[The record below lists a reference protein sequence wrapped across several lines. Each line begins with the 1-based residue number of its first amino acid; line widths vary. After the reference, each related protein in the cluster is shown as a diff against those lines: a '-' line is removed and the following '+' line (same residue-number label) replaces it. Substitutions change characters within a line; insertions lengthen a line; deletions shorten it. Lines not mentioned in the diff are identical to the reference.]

1 MTQAKYSKE
10 FKLQAVKR
18 VLEDGVTQKQVV
30 AELGVCEYTLR
41 SWIRAYKE
49 NKDEPFVGS
58 GQLRQEDQRIR
69 DLERRIRDL
78 EEENEILK
86 KAAAIFAKNRKN

>member
-1 MTQAKYSKE
+1 MKQAKYSKE

-18 VLEDGVTQKQVV
+18 VLEDGVTQTQV
-30 AELGVCEYTLR
+30 AKELGVSVETLR
-41 SWIRAYKE
+41 FWVRTYKE

-58 GQLRQEDQRIR
+58 GKLRQEDQRIR

-86 KAAAIFAKNRKN
+86 KAAAIFAKDRKK